1 MRAGHLAPTAHYPYK
16 IFLSAKVRELTPA
29 GEQRLED
36 FMLPNYMALLSEL
49 ARELGEDQVAK
60 IPENERANA
69 VRRLLTTKHAL
80 LLIDNLETFPETERN
95 RLFQFLGRLPP
106 GCKAIVTSRRRA
118 DLDAR
123 TVRLDR
129 LAQQDALALL
139 AALAKT
145 NRHLAAAGEAGWQT
159 LYEITTGNPLL
170 LRWMAGQLGRHGSQ
184 CRTVAEACDYVQH
197 APPGN
202 DPLDYIFGDL
212 LDTFTPSETAVLAA
226 LTHFTQ
232 PAQVQWIADVA
243 QLAAPQAQTALEDL
257 ADRALLVGDP
267 AAQAFTLPP
276 LTAQFLRTKRPEAVA
291 QSGDRLA
298 DRAYALALEHGYEEY
313 DRFPTLEAEWP
324 MLAAAL
330 PRFVQGENGRLQTLC
345 DALDRFLDFSGR
357 WDDRLWLSQQA
368 EAKALAAHDLDNAG
382 WRAYQAGWVYYLR
395 GQAAETLACAD
406 RAEAHWRAAKAGAR
420 QQAIAIHLRGLGHRI
435 QQDYAAAIAAFQQA
449 LALLAHAQPGKRG
462 CGNRPEHP
470 RRCRTTLRR
479 LRRRRARLHRGL
491 ADSEAD
497 QRPRRRCHLTGN
509 LADLALD
516 RQDWPTAAR
525 LAREALPLAEALGRL
540 ELVGAI
546 CQRLATALARQ
557 GQPQEGLPYA
567 RRAVEIY
574 TRLKI
579 SPDEME
585 AAQAALRDC
594 EAGG

>member
-1 MRAGHLAPTAHYPYK
+1 
-16 IFLSAKVRELTPA
+16 VRELTPA
-29 GEQRLED
+29 GEQPLED

-80 LLIDNLETFPETERN
+80 LLIDNLET
-95 RLFQFLGRLPP
+95 
-106 GCKAIVTSRRRA
+106 
-118 DLDAR
+118 
-123 TVRLDR
+123 
-129 LAQQDALALL
+129 QDALALL
-139 AALAKT
+139 AELAKT

-170 LRWMAGQLGRHGSQ
+170 LRWTVGQLGRRGSQ

-243 QLAAPQAQTALEDL
+243 QLAASQAQTALEDL

-267 AAQAFTLPP
+267 AAQAFILPP
-276 LTAQFLRTKRPEAVA
+276 LTAQFLRAKRPEAVA

-298 DRAYALALEHGYEEY
+298 DRAYALALEHGYQEY

-324 MLAAAL
+324 TLAAAL
-330 PRFVQGENGRLQTLC
+330 PRLVHGENERLQTLC
-345 DALDRFLDFSGR
+345 AALDNFLDFSGR
-357 WDDRLWLSQQA
+357 WDDWLWLSQQA
-368 EAKALAAHDLDNAG
+368 EAKALGANDLDNAG
-382 WRAYQAGWVYYLR
+382 WRAYQAGWMYHLR
-395 GQAAETLACAD
+395 GQAVEILACAD
-406 RAEAHWRAAKAGAR
+406 RAEAHWRAVKAGAW
-420 QQAIAIHLRGLGHRI
+420 QQARAIRLRGLGYRI
-435 QQDYAAAIAAFQQA
+435 QKDYAAAIAAFQQA
-449 LALLAHAQPGKRG
+449 LGLQRALNSESEDVAGILNSLAAVERLSGDYAAAERDYTEALRIAKQV
-462 CGNRPEHP
+462 NYPEAVAGIP
-470 RRCRTTLRR
+470 
-479 LRRRRARLHRGL
+479 
-491 ADSEAD
+491 S
-497 QRPRRRCHLTGN
+497 N
-509 LADLALD
+509 LAEIALD
-516 RQDWPTAAR
+516 REDWPAAAQ

-546 CQRLATALARQ
+546 CQHLATALARQ

-579 SPDEME
+579 SSDQME

-594 EAGG
+594 EAGE

>member
-1 MRAGHLAPTAHYPYK
+1 VRAAYLAPTSHYPYK

-29 GEQRLED
+29 GEQPLED

-60 IPENERANA
+60 IPENERVNA
-69 VRRLLTTKHAL
+69 VRRLLTTKRAL

-95 RLFQFLGRLPP
+95 RLFQFLGRLPS

-139 AALAKT
+139 AELAKT

-170 LRWMAGQLGRHGSQ
+170 LRWTVGQLGRRGSQ
-184 CRTVAEACDYVQH
+184 CRTVVEACDYLQP
-197 APPGN
+197 PPGN

-243 QLAAPQAQTALEDL
+243 QLAVPQVQTALEDL

-276 LTAQFLRTKRPEAVA
+276 LTAQFLRAKCTEAVA

-298 DRAYALALEHGYEEY
+298 DRAYALVLEHGYEEH

-324 MLAAAL
+324 TLAAAL
-330 PRFVQGENGRLQTLC
+330 PRLVQGENGRLQTLC
-345 DALDRFLDFSGR
+345 LALDRFLDFSGR
-357 WDDRLWLSQQA
+357 WDDLVQ
-368 EAKALAAHDLDNAG
+368 
-382 WRAYQAGWVYYLR
+382 
-395 GQAAETLACAD
+395 
-406 RAEAHWRAAKAGAR
+406 
-420 QQAIAIHLRGLGHRI
+420 
-435 QQDYAAAIAAFQQA
+435 FQ
-449 LALLAHAQPGKRG
+449 
-462 CGNRPEHP
+462 
-470 RRCRTTLRR
+470 
-479 LRRRRARLHRGL
+479 
-491 ADSEAD
+491 
-497 QRPRRRCHLTGN
+497 
-509 LADLALD
+509 
-516 RQDWPTAAR
+516 
-525 LAREALPLAEALGRL
+525 
-540 ELVGAI
+540 
-546 CQRLATALARQ
+546 
-557 GQPQEGLPYA
+557 
-567 RRAVEIY
+567 
-574 TRLKI
+574 
-579 SPDEME
+579 
-585 AAQAALRDC
+585 
-594 EAGG
+594 